1 MIREDAMACGSPL
14 PLFHPAALCG
24 GQCPRFSDAREYPLI
39 SDAGFSWNTARDDK
53 ALEGQ
58 RTPYHVACGR
68 PLPLSTPQPSAVVSA
83 PGFPMHGSIP

>member
-1 MIREDAMACGSPL
+1 MWSA
-14 PLFHPAALCG
+14 AALCRFSTP
-24 GQCPRFSDAREYPLI
+24 QPSAVVSAPRFSDAREYPLI
-39 SDAGFSWNTARDDK
+39 SDAGFRWNSARDDK